1 MAKSQPPY
9 TGAKSNIRDRVLGKV
24 EKNSFTALPG
34 KRDPSR
40 LLPSQTM
47 CCNPGGF
54 DEGFHSNQF
63 KDVVANKLR
72 VCEEPAFF

>member
-1 MAKSQPPY
+1 MC
-9 TGAKSNIRDRVLGKV
+9 GAKSNLRDRVWGKV
-24 EKNSFTALPG
+24 EKNSSTALPG
-34 KRDPSR
+34 KGGPHR

-47 CCNPGGF
+47 CRNPGGF

-72 VCEEPAFF
+72 VCEGPALS